1 MTGVFLIIIL
11 AVVWYVAGIFHSFAL
26 MLYVAVNLLLIAGM
40 YILTRIYKRNVAFDF
55 DVNLAEELKNS
66 GCQLRINVSNKTGI
80 PITKIRL
87 DVVVSYCD
95 KKGKE
100 YKKYRKNVKLYGGCK
115 GRKDNMDL
123 SVSLPYCGMADV

>member
-55 DVNLAEELKNS
+55 E
-66 GCQLRINVSNKTGI
+66 C
-80 PITKIRL
+80 
-87 DVVVSYCD
+87 
-95 KKGKE
+95 
-100 YKKYRKNVKLYGGCK
+100 
-115 GRKDNMDL
+115 
-123 SVSLPYCGMADV
+123 

>member
-55 DVNLAEELKNS
+55 DVNLAEALKNS
-66 GCQLRINVSNKTGI
+66 GCQLRINIGNKTIVPRPGHGRRLETQYCRGGI
-80 PITKIRL
+80 PT
-87 DVVVSYCD
+87 SA
-95 KKGKE
+95 
-100 YKKYRKNVKLYGGCK
+100 
-115 GRKDNMDL
+115 
-123 SVSLPYCGMADV
+123 P

>member
-40 YILTRIYKRNVAFDF
+40 YILTRIYKRNVVFDF
-55 DVNLAEELKNS
+55 DVNLAEGLKNS
-66 GCQLRINVSNKTGI
+66 GCQLRINIGNKTGI

-87 DVVVSYCD
+87 NVVVSYCE
-95 KKGKE
+95 KAPSYILLSTSGNIKIFIMLKGFI
-100 YKKYRKNVKLYGGCK
+100 VQ
-115 GRKDNMDL
+115 
-123 SVSLPYCGMADV
+123 